1 MRTTKHNCDV
11 CGSIVVY
18 CTIASLF
25 LVLGGVLHKYTA
37 TDVIEEEPVP
47 YIIPIEEVLF
57 DEPELTPADS
67 VFLYIHACHLQHPDI
82 VMAQCVEESG
92 NFTSSLWRHGNNC
105 LGMKLAR
112 QRPTLANGEIYGHAR
127 YPSYKECIADYAIW
141 QSIYA
146 RNLTREDYFSY
157 LDRVYA
163 TKKGYS
169 NRLRQIIKAM
179 GL

>member
-11 CGSIVVY
+11 CGSIAVY
-18 CTIASLF
+18 CTIASLS
-25 LVLGGVLHKYTA
+25 LVLGGVLHKYAA
-37 TDVIEEEPVP
+37 TDAVTEEPVP
-47 YIIPIEEVLF
+47 YIIIPEEVLF
-57 DEPELTPADS
+57 EPELTPADS
-67 VFLYIHACHLQHPDI
+67 VFLYIHLCQLQHPDI

-92 NFTSSLWRHGNNC
+92 NFTSTLWRHGNNC

-127 YPSYKECIADYAIW
+127 YPSYKECIGDYAIW

-157 LDRVYA
+157 LDRLYA
-163 TKKGYS
+163 TKKRYS